1 MVRTIGILIRK
12 ELDSAFNS
20 WAIYT
25 GYLLF
30 FCICGFACWLSPG
43 NVFTLGQ
50 AGMTPFFTVINW
62 IAFFIIHALA
72 MKSVADERRSGTLEL
87 LLTKPVTTFQ
97 LIAGKFCSYLIII
110 GIALFLTLPYYF
122 TMTGLGSM
130 DHGAVLLGYFGLIL
144 TSACYISIGLFA
156 SSAAKTPI
164 SAFFISLGTGLCF
177 QVLFG
182 LLANQIPFG
191 PVANLFG
198 FLSLPEHFESLNRGV
213 LDTRDLF
220 YFLSVIV
227 LFLALAKL
235 YINKYRH

>member
-1 MVRTIGILIRK
+1 MRTIGILIRK
-12 ELDSAFNS
+12 ELENAFNS

-30 FCICGFACWLSPG
+30 FCVCGFACWLSPD
-43 NVFTLGQ
+43 NVFVLGQ
-50 AGMTPFFTVINW
+50 ADMTPFFTVINW

-72 MKSVADERRSGTLEL
+72 MKSVADEKKNGTLEL
-87 LLTKPVTTFQ
+87 LLTKPVTTSQ
-97 LIAGKFCSYLIII
+97 LLAGKFCSQLIIV
-110 GIALFLTLPYYF
+110 GIALLLTLPYYF
-122 TMTGLGSM
+122 TLMGLGAM

-156 SSAAKTPI
+156 SSAAKTSI

-182 LLANQIPFG
+182 LLASQIHFG
-191 PVANLFG
+191 PVADLFG
-198 FLSLPEHFESLNRGV
+198 FLSLSEHFESLNRGV
-213 LDTRDLF
+213 LDTRDVL

-227 LFLALAKL
+227 LFLALARL
-235 YINKYRH
+235 YVNKYRY